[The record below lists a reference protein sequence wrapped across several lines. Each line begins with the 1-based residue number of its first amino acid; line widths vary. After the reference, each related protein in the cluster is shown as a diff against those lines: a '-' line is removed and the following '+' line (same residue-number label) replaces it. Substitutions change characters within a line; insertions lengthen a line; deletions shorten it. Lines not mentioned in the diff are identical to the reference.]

1 MVDEFATT
9 QKIWSLSLQLFWHF
23 LGSAEARHAEQLWG
37 THTTHTAMDS
47 AELEAELS
55 MLAAQREKAR
65 MERSMALEA
74 SFAAVRLAGSPPLL
88 HNGSGRQLESP
99 PAAAPAHIHEQH
111 LIAKLA
117 RVREERDEY
126 REELMQQLSWAAA
139 HVADLDQRLR
149 ASETARRRN
158 TTRRLQ
164 AMREQERWR
173 QKGQVFCMWR
183 QLVGEAALRSHSAVR
198 AMHGFA
204 SLAERMHTELQLRVM
219 RAWAGTAHARCGVSK
234 VYTLRAVMYC
244 KTFLHA
250 WRDAPRIRERF
261 RTFASRA
268 IVRWAHCYVLRMF
281 LLLKGA
287 ELALIHSA
295 GDQFK
300 TMRGTFQAELK
311 RRCLRRW
318 QQASGFTSAHGEA
331 EHAVTAALL
340 QEAAGGMGSWVVLRE
355 VSAAIPGGSR
365 GDFEVFDC
373 VHTDLG
379 IQKSGQNDT
388 PMNRGAAITCRAEE
402 LGKNEFSRNSST
414 GDPEPC
420 SSIII
425 GSPNSRRTPLT
436 HLASSEHMTS
446 YERDRRKADRL
457 SLEMTQS
464 GAFTS
469 MRKTDVP
476 RWEALPAN
484 RNSVSMSPRTSSNPF
499 VDVDTCSHGHVH
511 ELDSV
516 SRPCSNPFDQDPG
529 ENFKLA
535 V

>member
-1 MVDEFATT
+1 MG
-9 QKIWSLSLQLFWHF
+9 H
-23 LGSAEARHAEQLWG
+23 
-37 THTTHTAMDS
+37 THTHTVMDS
-47 AELEAELS
+47 DELEAELS
-55 MLAAQREKAR
+55 MLAAQRVKAR

-74 SFAAVRLAGSPPLL
+74 SFAAVRLAGSPPRL
-88 HNGSGRQLESP
+88 HNGIGRQLESP

-111 LIAKLA
+111 LVAKLA

-158 TTRRLQ
+158 TTQRLQ

-173 QKGQVFCMWR
+173 QRRQVFCMWR
-183 QLVGEAALRSHSAVR
+183 QRVGEAALRSHSAVR

-204 SLAERMHTELQLRVM
+204 SLATRMQTELQLRVM

-250 WRDAPRIRERF
+250 WRDAPRIREKF

-268 IVRWAHCYVLRMF
+268 TVRWAHSYVLRMF

-300 TMRGTFQAELK
+300 ITGGTFHAELK

-318 QQASGFTSAHGEA
+318 QQASGFTSEHGEA

-340 QEAAGGMGSWVVLRE
+340 QEAAGGMSSWVVLHE

-365 GDFEVFDC
+365 GDFEVLDC
-373 VHTDLG
+373 VHSDLG
-379 IQKSGQNDT
+379 IQKSGQHDT
-388 PMNRGAAITCRAEE
+388 PMRRDAAITCRAEE
-402 LGKNEFSRNSST
+402 LGMNEFSRNSST

-425 GSPNSRRTPLT
+425 GSPNSLAPLT
-436 HLASSEHMTS
+436 HLASAEHLTS
-446 YERDRRKADRL
+446 CERDRRKADRL
-457 SLEMTQS
+457 SLEITQS

-499 VDVDTCSHGHVH
+499 VEVDTSSDGHVH

-516 SRPCSNPFDQDPG
+516 SRPRSNPFDQDPG
-529 ENFKLA
+529 ENFKHA